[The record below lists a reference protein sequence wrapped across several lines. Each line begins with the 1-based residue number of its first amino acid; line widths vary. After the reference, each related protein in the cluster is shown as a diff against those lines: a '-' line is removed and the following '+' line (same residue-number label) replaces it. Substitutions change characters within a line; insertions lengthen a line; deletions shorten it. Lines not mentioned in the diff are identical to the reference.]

1 VPLSHSST
9 VPWYRQFWPWFLI
22 ALPATAV
29 VAGLT
34 TVYIAFNNADTLVRD
49 NYYKEGLAI
58 NAQLDQDRLAEELGL
73 SAKVVIDDL
82 SGEVIVE
89 LFGAAARHDDL
100 QLLLIHP
107 VDQSRDM
114 AIDLTLVAA
123 GRYRGDLGAKPQH
136 RYYLRLQPADLR
148 RQQGGDQAPAESSQW
163 RLNGEIDLDR
173 FRQVL
178 LEPASADS

>member
-1 VPLSHSST
+1 
-9 VPWYRQFWPWFLI
+9 
-22 ALPATAV
+22 V

-73 SAKVVIDDL
+73 SAKVVIDEL

-89 LFGAAARHDDL
+89 LFGAAERHDDL

-136 RYYLRLQPADLR
+136 RYYLRLQPADF
-148 RQQGGDQAPAESSQW
+148 RQHGDLAPAESSQW